1 RTAVMKHAVLNK
13 ISTKQAATRVAVMEY
28 VNGYDKSEL
37 QVVLNKISTNQAATR
52 VAIKDQ
58 LVKKSV
64 ERNELSARN

>member
-1 RTAVMKHAVLNK
+1 
-13 ISTKQAATRVAVMEY
+13 MEY
-28 VNGYDKSEL
+28 VNGYDKGDL
-37 QVVLNKISTNQAATR
+37 QVVLNKISTKQAATR